1 MLLRLVAAALLPA
14 AIGWDREARHKPAGL
29 RTHMLVGL
37 GAAGFVV
44 VGLSMLESPP
54 TGARDTLRLDPL
66 RLLDGLIGG
75 IGFLGAGTIIQARGR
90 VEGVTTAAGIW
101 SAAAIGAA
109 CGIGRYDLAIMITL
123 LAAVVMLAIIP
134 VKVRIAERGNNATK
148 APNDSPEHGHDDEAR
163 ERD

>member
-1 MLLRLVAAALLPA
+1 MEWHDMLLRLIAAAALPA
-14 AIGWDREARHKPAGL
+14 AIGWDREARRKPAGL

-44 VGLSMLESPP
+44 IGLSMLERPP
-54 TGARDTLRLDPL
+54 ASEGDVLTLDPL

-75 IGFLGAGTIIQARGR
+75 IGFLGAGSIIQARGR

-109 CGIGRYDLAIMITL
+109 CGVGRYDLALMLTV
-123 LAAVVMLAIIP
+123 LAAIVMLAFIP
-134 VKVRIAERGNNATK
+134 VKARIVEASDGDGGERGDA
-148 APNDSPEHGHDDEAR
+148 
-163 ERD
+163 

>member
-1 MLLRLVAAALLPA
+1 MLLRLVAAAILPA
-14 AIGWDREARHKPAGL
+14 AIGWDREARRKPAGL

-44 VGLSMLESPP
+44 VGLSILERPP
-54 TGARDTLRLDPL
+54 TSTGDTLTLDPL

-109 CGIGRYDLAIMITL
+109 CGIGRYDLAVMITA
-123 LAAVVMLAIIP
+123 LAAFVMLAVIP
-134 VKVRIAERGNNATK
+134 VKIRLAESGE
-148 APNDSPEHGHDDEAR
+148 DEHGEPINRRRPPAGPREDD
-163 ERD
+163 

>member
-1 MLLRLVAAALLPA
+1 MLLRLAAAAVLPA
-14 AIGWDREARHKPAGL
+14 AIGWDREARRKPAGL

-44 VGLSMLESPP
+44 VGLALLERPP
-54 TGARDTLRLDPL
+54 VDAPATLRLDPL

-109 CGIGRYDLAIMITL
+109 CGIGRFDLALLITVMAVMIILMIIPLKVL
-123 LAAVVMLAIIP
+123 LA
-134 VKVRIAERGNNATK
+134 ESGDDATM
-148 APNDSPEHGHDDEAR
+148 APGQFRDNDAGGGEG
-163 ERD
+163 